1 MLLLPTQMEN
11 NMEISRKLTVIKGL
25 VSQRIVGRYQLCTP
39 LRMALSLLA
48 LTAEKDAQELYSE
61 RKLWSNTFLC

>member
-1 MLLLPTQMEN
+1 MLLFPTQMES
-11 NMEISRKLTVIKGL
+11 NMEISRKVTVIKGL
-25 VSQRIVGRYQLCTP
+25 VSQHIVSRYQLYTP